1 MTAAIQSL
9 DRTRL
14 VDFSQLSHREYSAE
28 KGVAALLLMPS
39 NLEITQAG
47 DRLRE
52 ESVSPTETVLD
63 LAPPVVDAPA
73 RLDETGVELK
83 RGAFLNTIAMLASNF
98 RGIFTFLVARLLGPA
113 ALGIFS
119 VAWSTTDIIS
129 KIGVLG
135 LDNAITT
142 FMARSEAVGN
152 RAQSRALFR
161 FAVVLGVAQ
170 SIVTAAVVIV
180 ALRFFNNRLH
190 VQSQMVSALA
200 LVLCAMPGLA
210 LYRISTA
217 VSRGMKVMQH
227 DIYSRGM
234 TEPIA
239 TTLAFLLAL
248 AVGFKES
255 SPEVAA
261 IVGTAASG
269 LIALTLAST
278 LFRHVPAHTDDVSP
292 LGEARSLIAYAS
304 TISVYQLINAFISRL
319 DLLMLG
325 YFVGRAPGVTLA
337 TVGVYS
343 AVIGTA
349 NGLRKVNQAFNPIF
363 APVVAGMTA
372 TGNHHIAAATY
383 ARLAQWMLWILLPLV
398 AVMSRAGSRILL
410 IYGPA
415 FWQGGVWLGI
425 VALAS
430 AINAFVALGETV
442 IMVQRPHLNLLHSSI
457 TCAVAAGGLLWSIP
471 RFGVMGAA
479 VGILLPYIV
488 QGILR
493 YTTLRWVFHWKD
505 SWSDIRPPLIAA
517 GIAIVPALVCRMFM
531 SGIAGQVTSAAAFL
545 VVFGVQWLRH
555 HIHRKDG
562 PDRKSTRLN

>member
-1 MTAAIQSL
+1 MMSNI
-9 DRTRL
+9 
-14 VDFSQLSHREYSAE
+14 EIAE
-28 KGVAALLLMPS
+28 AS
-39 NLEITQAG
+39 
-47 DRLRE
+47 DRLRDQLVRTTDATL
-52 ESVSPTETVLD
+52 SVPP
-63 LAPPVVDAPA
+63 LAVDAPA

-142 FMARSEAVGN
+142 FIARSEAVGN
-152 RAQSRALFR
+152 RARSRALFR
-161 FAVVLGVAQ
+161 VAVVLGVAQ
-170 SIVTAAVVIV
+170 SGVPAALVIV
-180 ALRFFNNRLH
+180 ALSVCTNRLY
-190 VQSQMVSALA
+190 VQPQMVSALVM
-200 LVLCAMPGLA
+200 LLCAMPGVA

-217 VSRGMKVMQH
+217 VSRGMKVMRH

-269 LIALTLAST
+269 LVALALAST
-278 LFRHVPAHTDDVSP
+278 LFRHIPAHTDVVSP
-292 LGEARSLIAYAS
+292 LGEARSLIAYAAP
-304 TISVYQLINAFISRL
+304 ISIYQLINAFIARL

-363 APVVAGMTA
+363 VPVVAGMTA
-372 TGNHHIAAATY
+372 TGNHEIAAATY

-398 AVMSRAGSRILL
+398 AVLSLAGSTILL
-410 IYGPA
+410 LYGPA

-430 AINAFVALGETV
+430 ATNAFVALGETV
-442 IMVQRPHLNLLHSSI
+442 IMVQRPLLNLLHSSI
-457 TCAVAAGGLLWSIP
+457 TCVVAAAGLLWLIP

-479 VGILLPYIV
+479 FGILLPYVV

-493 YTTLRWVFHWKD
+493 YATLRWVFHWKD

-517 GIAIVPALVCRMFM
+517 GIALIPALVCRTFLG
-531 SGIAGQVTSAAAFL
+531 GIAGQVISAAAFL
-545 VVFGVQWLRH
+545 AVFGVQWLQH
-555 HIHRKDG
+555 HIHRKDER
-562 PDRKSTRLN
+562 P

>member
-1 MTAAIQSL
+1 MPDKVEIAQAPRI
-9 DRTRL
+9 R
-14 VDFSQLSHREYSAE
+14 
-28 KGVAALLLMPS
+28 KG
-39 NLEITQAG
+39 
-47 DRLRE
+47 
-52 ESVSPTETVLD
+52 SVSPREVALGV
-63 LAPPVVDAPA
+63 PPPAADAPA
-73 RLDETGVELK
+73 RVDETGVELK

-142 FMARSEAVGN
+142 FIARSEAVGD
-152 RAQSRALFR
+152 RARSRSLFHV
-161 FAVVLGVAQ
+161 AVVLGIVQ
-170 SIVTAAVVIV
+170 SVVTALIVIA
-180 ALRFFNNRLH
+180 ALRLFNGRLH
-190 VQSQMVSALA
+190 VQPQMVSALT

-217 VSRGMKVMQH
+217 ISRGMKVMQH

-234 TEPIA
+234 TEPVA
-239 TTLAFLLAL
+239 TTLAFLLAM
-248 AVGFKES
+248 AVGFKEA

-261 IVGTAASG
+261 ILGTGASG
-269 LIALTLAST
+269 LIALALAST
-278 LFRHVPAHTDDVSP
+278 LFRDVREQKSSVSP
-292 LGEARSLIAYAS
+292 FREARLLLAYSAP
-304 TISVYQLINAFISRL
+304 ISIYQLINAFMARL
-319 DLLMLG
+319 DLILLG
-325 YFVGRAPGVTLA
+325 YFVGRAPDVTLT
-337 TVGVYS
+337 TVGVYT

-349 NGLRKVNQAFNPIF
+349 NGLRKVNQTFNPIF

-372 TGNHHIAAATY
+372 TGDHQIAAATY

-398 AVMSRAGSRILL
+398 AVLSLAGSTILL

-415 FWQGGVWLGI
+415 FWQGGLWLGI

-442 IMVQRPHLNLLHSSI
+442 IMVQRPRLNLLHSSI
-457 TCAVAAGGLLWSIP
+457 TCVVAVAGLLWLIP

-479 VGILLPYIV
+479 FGIFLPYLV
-488 QGILR
+488 QGTVR
-493 YTTLRWVFHWKD
+493 YVTLRWCFHWKD
-505 SWSDIRPPLIAA
+505 SGIDIRPPLVAA
-517 GIAIVPALVCRMFM
+517 GIALLPALFCRALLD
-531 SGIAGQVTSAAAFL
+531 GVVGQVISAVAFL
-545 VVFGVQWLRH
+545 GIFGIQWLRH

-562 PDRKSTRLN
+562 PT

>member
-1 MTAAIQSL
+1 MSNIDIAQAPDPLRQASPSKPEI
-9 DRTRL
+9 
-14 VDFSQLSHREYSAE
+14 AE
-28 KGVAALLLMPS
+28 DV
-39 NLEITQAG
+39 
-47 DRLRE
+47 
-52 ESVSPTETVLD
+52 
-63 LAPPVVDAPA
+63 PPPAVDAPA
-73 RLDETGVELK
+73 RVDQTGVELK

-113 ALGIFS
+113 ALGLYS

-142 FMARSEAVGN
+142 FIARSEAVGD
-152 RAQSRALFR
+152 RVRSRALFR
-161 FAVVLGVAQ
+161 VAVIMGVAQ
-170 SIVTAAVVIV
+170 SVVTAGLVIIG
-180 ALRFFNNRLH
+180 LRFFNNHLH

-239 TTLAFLLAL
+239 TTLAFLLAF

-261 IVGTAASG
+261 VLGTAASG
-269 LIALTLAST
+269 LIALALAST
-278 LFRHVPAHTDDVSP
+278 LFRHVPAQADVVSP
-292 LGEARSLIAYAS
+292 FREARSLVGYAAP
-304 TISVYQLINAFISRL
+304 ISIYQLINAFISRL

-325 YFVGRAPGVTLA
+325 YFVGRAPGVTLT

-363 APVVAGMTA
+363 APVVASMTA
-372 TGNHHIAAATY
+372 TGDHEIAAATY

-398 AVMSRAGSRILL
+398 AVLSLAGSTIPLL
-410 IYGPA
+410 YGPA
-415 FWQGGVWLGI
+415 FWQGGLWLGI

-442 IMVQRPHLNLLHSSI
+442 IMVQRPHLNLLHSVI
-457 TCAVAAGGLLWSIP
+457 TCAVAAAGLLWFIP
-471 RFGVMGAA
+471 RFGALGAA
-479 VGILLPYIV
+479 IGILLPYVV

-493 YTTLRWVFHWKD
+493 YATLRCVFHWKD

-517 GIAIVPALVCRMFM
+517 GIAIVPALIFRGFL
-531 SGIAGQVTSAAAFL
+531 SGVVGQVTSAAVFL
-545 VVFGVQWLRH
+545 AVFGIQWWHH
-555 HIHRKDG
+555 HIHRRDK
-562 PDRKSTRLN
+562 RT

>member
-1 MTAAIQSL
+1 MLDVPPPAA
-9 DRTRL
+9 
-14 VDFSQLSHREYSAE
+14 
-28 KGVAALLLMPS
+28 
-39 NLEITQAG
+39 
-47 DRLRE
+47 
-52 ESVSPTETVLD
+52 
-63 LAPPVVDAPA
+63 DAPA
-73 RLDETGVELK
+73 RVDATGVELK

-98 RGIFTFLVARLLGPA
+98 RGIFTFLVARMLGPA

-142 FMARSEAVGN
+142 FIARSEAVGN
-152 RAQSRALFR
+152 RARSRALFR
-161 FAVVLGVAQ
+161 VAAVLGVAQ
-170 SIVTAAVVIV
+170 SVVTAAIVIA
-180 ALRFFNNRLH
+180 ALRFFNKRLH
-190 VQSQMVSALA
+190 LQPQMVSALA

-239 TTLAFLLAL
+239 TTLAFLLAI

-261 IVGTAASG
+261 ILGTAASG
-269 LIALTLAST
+269 LIALVLASS
-278 LFRHVPAHTDDVSP
+278 LFRHVRAQTTVVSHFS
-292 LGEARSLIAYAS
+292 EALSLLAYSAP
-304 TISVYQLINAFISRL
+304 ISIYQLINAFIARL
-319 DLLMLG
+319 DLILLG
-325 YFVGRAPGVTLA
+325 YFAGRAPGVTLA

-372 TGNHHIAAATY
+372 TGDHEIAAATY

-398 AVMSRAGSRILL
+398 AVMSLAGSTILL
-410 IYGPA
+410 LYGPA
-415 FWQGGVWLGI
+415 FWQGGLWLGI

-442 IMVQRPHLNLLHSSI
+442 IMVQRPHLNLLHSVI
-457 TCAVAAGGLLWSIP
+457 TCAVAAAGLLWLIP
-471 RFGVMGAA
+471 RYGALGGA
-479 VGILLPYIV
+479 IGILLPYVV

-493 YTTLRWVFHWKD
+493 YATLRWVFHWKD
-505 SWSDIRPPLIAA
+505 SWSDIRPPLVAAAIALLP
-517 GIAIVPALVCRMFM
+517 AIVCRALLG
-531 SGIAGQVTSAAAFL
+531 GIVGQVTSA
-545 VVFGVQWLRH
+545 VVFLAVFGAQWGRH
-555 HIHRKDG
+555 HIHRKDKR
-562 PDRKSTRLN
+562 P

>member
-1 MTAAIQSL
+1 MPVQATVTSTISGK
-9 DRTRL
+9 RRL
-14 VDFSQLSHREYSAE
+14 
-28 KGVAALLLMPS
+28 AALSPMPR
-39 NLEITQAG
+39 NLEIPQVS
-47 DRLRE
+47 DRVGE
-52 ESVSPTETVLD
+52 KPVNASEIALD
-63 LAPPVVDAPA
+63 VAPPVVDAPA
-73 RLDETGVELK
+73 RVDQTGVELK

-142 FMARSEAVGN
+142 FIARSEVVGD
-152 RAQSRALFR
+152 RARSRSLFQV
-161 FAVVLGVAQ
+161 AVVLGVVQ
-170 SIVTAAVVIV
+170 SVITAVIMIV
-180 ALRFFNNRLH
+180 ALRFFNDRLH
-190 VQSQMVSALA
+190 VQPQMVSALT

-227 DIYSRGM
+227 DIYSRGLV
-234 TEPIA
+234 EPVA
-239 TTLAFLLAL
+239 TTLAFLLAI
-248 AVGFKES
+248 AVGFNMS

-261 IVGTAASG
+261 ILGTAISG
-269 LIALTLAST
+269 ITAVVLASL
-278 LFRHVPAHTDDVSP
+278 LFRRDFANGIVVSRI
-292 LGEARSLIAYAS
+292 GEAKSLIAYAAP
-304 TISVYQLINAFISRL
+304 ISIYQLINAFISRL

-372 TGNHHIAAATY
+372 TGDHQVASATY

-398 AVMSRAGSRILL
+398 MVLSLAGSTILL

-415 FWQGGVWLGI
+415 FWQGGRWLGI

-430 AINAFVALGETV
+430 ATNAFVSLGETV

-457 TCAVAAGGLLWSIP
+457 TCVVAFAGLLWLIP
-471 RFGVMGAA
+471 RFGPLGAA
-479 VGILLPYIV
+479 FGILLPYIV

-493 YTTLRWVFHWKD
+493 YATLRWVFHWKD
-505 SWSDIRPPLIAA
+505 SWSDISPPLIAA
-517 GIAIVPALVCRMFM
+517 GIAIVPALVCHAFL
-531 SGIAGQVTSAAAFL
+531 SGIAGQVTSAAVFL
-545 VVFGVQWLRH
+545 AVFGVQWWQH
-555 HIHRKDG
+555 HVHRKD
-562 PDRKSTRLN
+562 KHA

>member
-1 MTAAIQSL
+1 
-9 DRTRL
+9 
-14 VDFSQLSHREYSAE
+14 
-28 KGVAALLLMPS
+28 MPS
-39 NLEITQAG
+39 NLEIAQAG
-47 DRLRE
+47 NLLRD
-52 ESVSPTETVLD
+52 ESVSPTEVALD
-63 LAPPVVDAPA
+63 VAPPAVDAPA
-73 RLDETGVELK
+73 RVDKRGVELK

-142 FMARSEAVGN
+142 FIARSEAVGD
-152 RAQSRALFR
+152 RARSRVLFR
-161 FAVVLGVAQ
+161 LAVVLGIAQ
-170 SIVTAAVVIV
+170 SIVTAAVVI
-180 ALRFFNNRLH
+180 LGIRFFNNRLH
-190 VQSQMVSALA
+190 VQPQMVSALA

-217 VSRGMKVMQH
+217 ISRGMKVMQH

-248 AVGFKES
+248 AVGFKQS

-269 LIALTLAST
+269 LIALALAST
-278 LFRHVPAHTDDVSP
+278 LFRHVPPQREVISP
-292 LGEARSLIAYAS
+292 LDEARSLLGYAAP
-304 TISVYQLINAFISRL
+304 ISIYQLINAFIARL
-319 DLLMLG
+319 DLIMLG

-372 TGNHHIAAATY
+372 TGDHDVAAATY

-398 AVMSRAGSRILL
+398 AVMSLAGGTILL

-415 FWQGGVWLGI
+415 FRQGGVWLGI

-457 TCAVAAGGLLWSIP
+457 TCAVAAGGLLWLIP
-471 RFGVMGAA
+471 RFGAMGAA
-479 VGILLPYIV
+479 FGILLPYIV

-493 YTTLRWVFHWKD
+493 YATLRWVFRWKD

-517 GIAIVPALVCRMFM
+517 GIAFVPALICRTLLG
-531 SGIAGQVTSAAAFL
+531 GIAGQIISAAAFL
-545 VVFGVQWLRH
+545 AIFGVQWWRH
-555 HIHRKDG
+555 HTHRKDERPQG
-562 PDRKSTRLN
+562 EAKTSQASRKNAIVSLLSF

>member
-1 MTAAIQSL
+1 
-9 DRTRL
+9 
-14 VDFSQLSHREYSAE
+14 
-28 KGVAALLLMPS
+28 MPY
-39 NLEITQAG
+39 NLEIAQAN

-52 ESVSPTETVLD
+52 ESVSPTDVALD
-63 LAPPVVDAPA
+63 VAPPVVDAPA
-73 RLDETGVELK
+73 RVDQTGVELK

-98 RGIFTFLVARLLGPA
+98 RGIFTFLVARLLGAA

-142 FMARSEAVGN
+142 FIARSEAMGDHA
-152 RAQSRALFR
+152 RSRALFR
-161 FAVVLGVAQ
+161 IAVVLGVAQ
-170 SIVTAAVVIV
+170 SIVTAGIVIV
-180 ALRFFNNRLH
+180 GLRFFNNRLH
-190 VQSQMVSALA
+190 LQPQMVSALA

-217 VSRGMKVMQH
+217 ISRGMKVMQH

-269 LIALTLAST
+269 LIALALASK
-278 LFRHVPAHTDDVSP
+278 LFRHIPAHTEVKSP
-292 LGEARSLIAYAS
+292 FAEARSLIAYAAP
-304 TISVYQLINAFISRL
+304 ISIYQLINAFIARL
-319 DLLMLG
+319 DLIMLG
-325 YFVGRAPGVTLA
+325 YFVGRAPGVSLA

-349 NGLRKVNQAFNPIF
+349 NGLRKVNQTFNPIF

-372 TGNHHIAAATY
+372 TGDHETAAATY

-398 AVMSRAGSRILL
+398 AVLSLAGGTILL

-415 FWQGGVWLGI
+415 FQQGGVWLGI

-430 AINAFVALGETV
+430 ALNAFVALGETV

-457 TCAVAAGGLLWSIP
+457 TCVVAAAGLLWLIP
-471 RFGVMGAA
+471 RFGAMGAA
-479 VGILLPYIV
+479 FGILLPYVV

-493 YTTLRWVFHWKD
+493 YATLRWVFHWKD
-505 SWSDIRPPLIAA
+505 SWSDISPPLIAA
-517 GIAIVPALVCRMFM
+517 VIAFIPALVCRVLLH
-531 SGIAGQVTSAAAFL
+531 GIVGQVISAAVFL
-545 VVFGVQWLRH
+545 AIFGVQWLRH
-555 HIHRKDG
+555 HMSSKHQH
-562 PDRKSTRLN
+562 P

>member
-1 MTAAIQSL
+1 MTYNI
-9 DRTRL
+9 
-14 VDFSQLSHREYSAE
+14 
-28 KGVAALLLMPS
+28 
-39 NLEITQAG
+39 EIAQRP
-47 DRLRE
+47 DRLRG
-52 ESVSPTETVLD
+52 ESASTTEIALI
-63 LAPPVVDAPA
+63 LPPATDAPA
-73 RLDETGVELK
+73 RVDKTGVELK

-142 FMARSEAVGN
+142 FIARSEAVGN
-152 RAQSRALFR
+152 RARSRSLFHL
-161 FAVVLGVAQ
+161 AVVLGIAQ
-170 SIVTAAVVIV
+170 SVVTAGIVIV
-180 ALRFFNNRLH
+180 GLRFFNNRLH
-190 VQSQMVSALA
+190 VQPQMLSALA

-217 VSRGMKVMQH
+217 ISRGMKVMKH

-239 TTLAFLLAL
+239 TTLAFLAAL

-261 IVGTAASG
+261 IVGTGASG
-269 LIALTLAST
+269 LVALALASR
-278 LFRHVPAHTDDVSP
+278 LFRNVPSQATVVSP
-292 LGEARSLIAYAS
+292 FTEARSLLGYAAP
-304 TISVYQLINAFISRL
+304 ISIYQLINAFISRL

-343 AVIGTA
+343 AVIDTA

-372 TGNHHIAAATY
+372 TGDHEIAAATY
-383 ARLAQWMLWILLPLV
+383 ARLAEWMLWILLPLV
-398 AVMSRAGSRILL
+398 AVLSLAGSTILL

-415 FWQGGVWLGI
+415 FWQGGFWLGI

-430 AINAFVALGETV
+430 AINAFVSLGETV
-442 IMVQRPHLNLLHSSI
+442 IMVQRPRLNLLHSSI
-457 TCAVAAGGLLWSIP
+457 TCVVAVAGLLWLIP
-471 RFGVMGAA
+471 RFGAMGAA
-479 VGILLPYIV
+479 FGILLPYLV
-488 QGILR
+488 QGTLR
-493 YTTLRWVFHWKD
+493 YVTLRWIFHWKD

-517 GIAIVPALVCRMFM
+517 VIAIVPALVVRALVH
-531 SGIAGQVTSAAAFL
+531 GIVGQIISAAVFL
-545 VVFGVQWLRH
+545 AVFGVQWWRH
-555 HIHRKDG
+555 HTHRKDAR
-562 PDRKSTRLN
+562 P

>member
-1 MTAAIQSL
+1 V
-9 DRTRL
+9 R
-14 VDFSQLSHREYSAE
+14 
-28 KGVAALLLMPS
+28 S
-39 NLEITQAG
+39 NIEIAQAS
-47 DRLRE
+47 DRLPE
-52 ESVSPTETVLD
+52 EPMSPEEIALEV
-63 LAPPVVDAPA
+63 APPVADAPA
-73 RLDETGVELK
+73 RVDKTGVELK
-83 RGAFLNTIAMLASNF
+83 RGAFFNTIAMLASNF

-142 FMARSEAVGN
+142 FIARSEAVGN
-152 RAQSRALFR
+152 RAKSRALFR
-161 FAVVLGVAQ
+161 IAVTLGVAQ
-170 SIVTAAVVIV
+170 SVVTAGLVIIG
-180 ALRFFNNRLH
+180 LRLFNNRLH
-190 VQSQMVSALA
+190 VQPQLASALA

-239 TTLAFLLAL
+239 TTLAFLLAVF
-248 AVGFKES
+248 VGFKES

-261 IVGTAASG
+261 ILGTAASG
-269 LIALTLAST
+269 LIALALAST
-278 LFRHVPAHTDDVSP
+278 LFRNIPAHAHIVSP
-292 LGEARSLIAYAS
+292 LGEARSLIAYAAP
-304 TISVYQLINAFISRL
+304 ISIYQLINAFIARL

-337 TVGVYS
+337 TVGIYS

-372 TGNHHIAAATY
+372 TGDHDVAAATY
-383 ARLAQWMLWILLPLV
+383 ARLGQWMLWILLPLV
-398 AVMSRAGSRILL
+398 AVLSLAGGTILL

-415 FWQGGVWLGI
+415 FQQGGVWLGI

-430 AINAFVALGETV
+430 ATNAFVALGETV

-457 TCAVAAGGLLWSIP
+457 TCAVAAGGLLWLIP
-471 RFGVMGAA
+471 RFGAMGAA

-493 YTTLRWVFHWKD
+493 YATLRWVFHWKD
-505 SWSDIRPPLIAA
+505 SWSDISPPLIAA
-517 GIAIVPALVCRMFM
+517 MIAIVPALVCRAFLG
-531 SGIAGQVTSAAAFL
+531 GIVGQVTSAAVFL
-545 VVFGVQWLRH
+545 AVFGVQWLRH
-555 HIHRKDG
+555 HIHRKDE
-562 PDRKSTRLN
+562 PT

>member
-1 MTAAIQSL
+1 
-9 DRTRL
+9 
-14 VDFSQLSHREYSAE
+14 
-28 KGVAALLLMPS
+28 MPHK
-39 NLEITQAG
+39 LEIAQAG

-52 ESVSPTETVLD
+52 EPMSATEVALEI
-63 LAPPVVDAPA
+63 APPAADAPA
-73 RLDETGVELK
+73 RVDKTGVELK

-98 RGIFTFLVARLLGPA
+98 RGVFTFLVARLLGPA

-142 FMARSEAVGN
+142 FIARSEAVGN
-152 RAQSRALFR
+152 RARSRALFR
-161 FAVVLGVAQ
+161 VAIVLGVAQ
-170 SIVTAAVVIV
+170 SVVTAAIVII

-190 VQSQMVSALA
+190 VQPQMVSALA

-239 TTLAFLLAL
+239 TTLAFLLAV
-248 AVGFKES
+248 AVGFKQA

-261 IVGTAASG
+261 IIGTAASG
-269 LIALTLAST
+269 VIALALAAT
-278 LFRHVPAHTDDVSP
+278 LFRHIPSQTDAVSH
-292 LGEARSLIAYAS
+292 LTEARALVRYGAP
-304 TISVYQLINAFISRL
+304 ISIYQLINAFIARL
-319 DLLMLG
+319 DLIMLG
-325 YFVGRAPGVTLA
+325 YFAGRAPGVTLA

-349 NGLRKVNQAFNPIF
+349 NGLRKVNQSFNPIF

-372 TGNHHIAAATY
+372 TGDHETAAATY
-383 ARLAQWMLWILLPLV
+383 ARLAEWMLWILLPLV
-398 AVMSRAGSRILL
+398 AVLSFAGSTILL

-415 FWQGGVWLGI
+415 FQQGGVWLGI

-457 TCAVAAGGLLWSIP
+457 TCAVAAGGLLWLIP
-471 RFGVMGAA
+471 RFGAMGAA
-479 VGILLPYIV
+479 IGILLPYIV

-493 YTTLRWVFHWKD
+493 YATLRWVFHWKD
-505 SWSDIRPPLIAA
+505 SWSDIRPPLVAA
-517 GIAIVPALVCRMFM
+517 GIALVPALLFRALLH
-531 SGIAGQVTSAAAFL
+531 GIVGQVISAAVFL
-545 VVFGVQWLRH
+545 AVFGVQWWRH
-555 HIHRKDG
+555 HIHRKDER
-562 PDRKSTRLN
+562 P

>member
-1 MTAAIQSL
+1 
-9 DRTRL
+9 
-14 VDFSQLSHREYSAE
+14 
-28 KGVAALLLMPS
+28 MPS
-39 NLEITQAG
+39 NLEVAQASE
-47 DRLRE
+47 RLRK
-52 ESVSPTETVLD
+52 ESVSPMEIVLD
-63 LAPPVVDAPA
+63 VAPPVVDAPA
-73 RLDETGVELK
+73 RVDETGVELK

-142 FMARSEAVGN
+142 FIARSEAVGN
-152 RAQSRALFR
+152 RVRSRALFR
-161 FAVVLGVAQ
+161 VAVVLGVAQ
-170 SIVTAAVVIV
+170 SVVTAAIVIV
-180 ALRFFNNRLH
+180 GLRFFNNRLH
-190 VQSQMVSALA
+190 VQPQMVSALA

-217 VSRGMKVMQH
+217 ISRGMKVMRH
-227 DIYSRGM
+227 DIYSRGV

-269 LIALTLAST
+269 LIALALAST
-278 LFRHVPAHTDDVSP
+278 LFRHMPAQTDVVSP
-292 LGEARSLIAYAS
+292 LGEARSLLAYAAP
-304 TISVYQLINAFISRL
+304 ISIYQLINAFIARL
-319 DLLMLG
+319 DLIMLG
-325 YFVGRAPGVTLA
+325 CFVGRAPGVTLA
-337 TVGVYS
+337 TVGIYS

-372 TGNHHIAAATY
+372 TGDHEIAAATY

-398 AVMSRAGSRILL
+398 AVMALAGGTILL
-410 IYGPA
+410 IYGSA
-415 FWQGGVWLGI
+415 FQQGSVWLGI

-430 AINAFVALGETV
+430 ATNAFVALGETV
-442 IMVQRPHLNLLHSSI
+442 IMVQRPRLNLLHSSI
-457 TCAVAAGGLLWSIP
+457 TCAVAAGGLLWLIP
-471 RFGVMGAA
+471 RFGAMGAA
-479 VGILLPYIV
+479 FGILLPYVV
-488 QGILR
+488 QGMLR
-493 YTTLRWVFHWKD
+493 YATLRWVFRWKD

-517 GIAIVPALVCRMFM
+517 GIALVPALICRAFLG
-531 SGIAGQVTSAAAFL
+531 GIAGQVTSAAAFL
-545 VVFGVQWLRH
+545 AVFGVQWLRH
-555 HIHRKDG
+555 HTHRKDER
-562 PDRKSTRLN
+562 P